1 MIMTASVNGLTTND
15 VEKAITD
22 NINIHNKSASILLLL
37 GSQQ

>member
-1 MIMTASVNGLTTND
+1 MTASVNGLTTNE
-15 VEKAITD
+15 VEKAITV